1 MVKYLVV
8 WLKRMVTKTQF
19 QPPSN
24 EFLYKMGYRFSRSL
38 LNHDNM
44 LPENYMWRAVIINA
58 LEDCMITRSDRKSA
72 TLKTVAHNW
81 IVSECNDFDRVCH
94 WAMLDPEDVWVSY
107 KEAVKN
113 KNIRFTTRQI
123 LWSKY
128 NTLFKNSL
136 TELDYRKKKI
146 IKKQMKG
153 IRIEVDK
160 IVNDFVS
167 TIFLNVIA

>member
-1 MVKYLVV
+1 
-8 WLKRMVTKTQF
+8 
-19 QPPSN
+19 
-24 EFLYKMGYRFSRSL
+24 
-38 LNHDNM
+38 
-44 LPENYMWRAVIINA
+44 
-58 LEDCMITRSDRKSA
+58 
-72 TLKTVAHNW
+72 
-81 IVSECNDFDRVCH
+81 
-94 WAMLDPEDVWVSY
+94 MLDPEDVCVSY